1 MESEKGGA
9 PHLSIFV
16 IDEYVPGAVVLQVG
30 DLQAVGGADFRRLEG
45 GVQGVYL
52 HYGFGLSGLERKH
65 LEGIYR
71 GAEDQ
76 MKSEKNELERD
87 GNFIFT
93 SCLLKYFNTPSRS
106 ERMNFRLRYCP
117 LSLPRFHRN
126 PSR

>member
-76 MKSEKNELERD
+76 MKSEK
-87 GNFIFT
+87 
-93 SCLLKYFNTPSRS
+93 K
-106 ERMNFRLRYCP
+106 
-117 LSLPRFHRN
+117 
-126 PSR
+126 

>member
-52 HYGFGLSGLERKH
+52 HYGFRLSGLERKH
-65 LEGIYR
+65 LE
-71 GAEDQ
+71 
-76 MKSEKNELERD
+76 ELE
-87 GNFIFT
+87 GWKI
-93 SCLLKYFNTPSRS
+93 K
-106 ERMNFRLRYCP
+106 
-117 LSLPRFHRN
+117 
-126 PSR
+126 